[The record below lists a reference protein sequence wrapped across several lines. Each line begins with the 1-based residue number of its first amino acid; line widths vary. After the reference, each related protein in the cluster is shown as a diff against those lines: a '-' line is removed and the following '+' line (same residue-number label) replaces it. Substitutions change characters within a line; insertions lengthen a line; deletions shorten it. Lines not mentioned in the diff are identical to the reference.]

1 MSGGVLKINLGLVER
16 YNVVR
21 YWSDMGRIYSH
32 IDIYWSY
39 MAIWGSQCGNDNW
52 QVVSSQ
58 QPAVLFIWT
67 RTALSSALLSPEFY
81 LYRLSSG
88 WPAANREETFIS
100 AHLKSTHGTARR
112 KCLLTFDNIFHVRER
127 ERSSCLKRTIL
138 LYLAGLHM

>member
-1 MSGGVLKINLGLVER
+1 
-16 YNVVR
+16 
-21 YWSDMGRIYSH
+21 
-32 IDIYWSY
+32 
-39 MAIWGSQCGNDNW
+39 MAIWASQCGNDNW

-127 ERSSCLKRTIL
+127 EIL
-138 LYLAGLHM
+138 LSKEDNIVIPGRTPHVAAVYNFRVSCQLFLSCQSSDDGDRKVI